1 MKHLLGFLSF
11 ILLNFSFGVSGDDFR
26 VTAFSPNGDMTLT
39 NAFTNGVVTIEQAA
53 TVEGPWTPEKNLF
66 STQPTVRCRLEM
78 GTSNAFF
85 RPLALVLSGPGGFT
99 NLAQSY
105 GTLTTVAGSGATQ
118 CTSCNNWQPEFEG
131 GWATNAVLSS
141 PHIAMADHAGNIY
154 IADKRA
160 HAIRKVRID
169 GTIVTVAGINVAGS
183 GPTNPSPATSVALN
197 NPNGLWVRED
207 GLFYILD
214 RDNGYI
220 RRVDTN
226 GLMTTIVDHGFAI
239 PGGRGLWVSED
250 ESRIFYAAGTQVMT
264 WDPTNGLAPFASGF
278 SDLGNIAMDPQGH
291 LAVTDDR
298 LCQVFRLQ
306 SDGTR
311 TVIAG
316 NGNIEG
322 GQDGDLAINVGWA
335 AVRGIWFLPTGAFFL
350 CTDVGCQVWYVDTS
364 GYIHLFLN
372 GDSNAHAGDGAWF
385 YEDPSLPK
393 IGAGKQIVLDDEGN
407 LLVTE
412 NAVGYVRKI
421 TFLHHGQ

>member
-1 MKHLLGFLSF
+1 
-11 ILLNFSFGVSGDDFR
+11 
-26 VTAFSPNGDMTLT
+26 
-39 NAFTNGVVTIEQAA
+39 
-53 TVEGPWTPEKNLF
+53 
-66 STQPTVRCRLEM
+66 
-78 GTSNAFF
+78 
-85 RPLALVLSGPGGFT
+85 
-99 NLAQSY
+99 
-105 GTLTTVAGSGATQ
+105 
-118 CTSCNNWQPEFEG
+118 
-131 GWATNAVLSS
+131 
-141 PHIAMADHAGNIY
+141 MADHAGNIY

-183 GPTNPSPATSVALN
+183 GPTNPSQATSVALN

-278 SDLGNIAMDPQGH
+278 SDLGNIAMDPQGN

-298 LCQVFRLQ
+298 LSQVFRLQ

-322 GQDGDLAINVGWA
+322 GQDGDLAINVGLA

-364 GYIHLFLN
+364 GYIHLVLN